1 MIVPRVPT
9 GCVLHGPEAAT
20 KLDANRDG
28 DTCVHEG
35 SGAHLA
41 SSGQLSPEQ
50 RTFELPIQTTN
61 LIVPPDF

>member
-9 GCVLHGPEAAT
+9 GCVLHGPEGAT

-28 DTCVHEG
+28 DTCLHEG

-41 SSGQLSPEQ
+41 SSGQLSLEQ
-50 RTFELPIQTTN
+50 RTFELPIQTTD